1 MKLRFITIVVVSVL
15 IGLIITRAVTA
26 SAEADEIIAQADEFI
41 KEAENE
47 SVRHLSINQDLEAD
61 YWTGDIGALCSCND
75 SAESEEP
82 SKEVDYS
89 QMDVWTL
96 GAYLYGISPN
106 DTTRALKLITIE
118 GYHDSPLSYYVA
130 CCCWVRATEGYWGYG
145 DLFSAFGEADT
156 NYGEWMDCI
165 EYEDWAV
172 EYLRLCYEAP
182 TYCRYCNGMTV
193 PEAWIYEENGIYCW
207 N

>member
-1 MKLRFITIVVVSVL
+1 MKRKTLKTLRFVIICLIAVVAGILV
-15 IGLIITRAVTA
+15 TKAVTV
-26 SAEADEIIAQADEFI
+26 SADAEIEQIDAFIEA
-41 KEAENE
+41 N
-47 SVRHLSINQDLEAD
+47 S
-61 YWTGDIGALCSCND
+61 
-75 SAESEEP
+75 
-82 SKEVDYS
+82 VDYEFNAEPETVS
-89 QMDVWTL
+89 LSYAEWKEQQTQPTEPNVYEMDVWTL
-96 GAYLYGISPN
+96 GNYLWDISEL
-106 DTTRALKLITIE
+106 DTTRALKIITYE
-118 GYHDSPLSYYVA
+118 GYEYSPLSYYVA

-156 NYGEWMDCI
+156 SYGEWMDCI
-165 EYEDWAV
+165 DYEDWAV

>member
-1 MKLRFITIVVVSVL
+1 MKRKHKSLRYTAITLVSVL
-15 IGLIITRAVTA
+15 IGVVIATAVTT
-26 SAEADEIIAQADEFI
+26 SAEADAQLERVDEYIATHTTSSNTLNVLDALEPETVSLSYSEWQTQ
-41 KEAENE
+41 EA
-47 SVRHLSINQDLEAD
+47 
-61 YWTGDIGALCSCND
+61 
-75 SAESEEP
+75 
-82 SKEVDYS
+82 
-89 QMDVWTL
+89 MDVWEL
-96 GAYLYGISPN
+96 GVHKYGISEL
-106 DTTRALKLITIE
+106 DTTRTLKLITIE

-156 NYGEWMDCI
+156 SYGEWMDCI
-165 EYEDWAV
+165 DYEDWAV

>member
-1 MKLRFITIVVVSVL
+1 MKRKLRFIGIVTASLL
-15 IGLIITRAVTA
+15 IGVVITLTVTA
-26 SAEADEIIAQADEFI
+26 SAEADEVIAEADEI
-41 KEAENE
+41 IETAE
-47 SVRHLSINQDLEAD
+47 H
-61 YWTGDIGALCSCND
+61 Y
-75 SAESEEP
+75 EEP
-82 SKEVDYS
+82 ETVSLSYTEWQEQKKVEE
-89 QMDVWTL
+89 MDIWEL
-96 GAYLYGISPN
+96 GEYLWGICPN
-106 DTTRALKLITIE
+106 DTSRALKLITIE

-156 NYGEWMDCI
+156 SYGEWMDCI